1 MTRPNGRTRHSLFH
15 SLKPARV
22 ASRRSRIGT
31 ASGKRNLCAAACCP
45 DGIPNVIGSRLWRRE
60 VPLEVYSVS

>member
-1 MTRPNGRTRHSLFH
+1 MAELDIQLFH

-22 ASRRSRIGT
+22 GSRWPNTGT
-31 ASGKRNLCAAACCP
+31 ASEKRNLCAGSVWS

-60 VPLEVYSVS
+60 VPLEVYSFS

>member
-1 MTRPNGRTRHSLFH
+1 MSRPNGRTRHSLFH

-22 ASRRSRIGT
+22 ASRQSSIGP
-31 ASGKRNLCAAACCP
+31 SGKRNLCAGSYWS

-60 VPLEVYSVS
+60 VPLGVYSVS

>member
-1 MTRPNGRTRHSLFH
+1 MAELDIQLFH

-22 ASRRSRIGT
+22 ASRRSSIGT
-31 ASGKRNLCAAACCP
+31 ASGKRNLCAGSYWS

-60 VPLEVYSVS
+60 LPLEVYSFS